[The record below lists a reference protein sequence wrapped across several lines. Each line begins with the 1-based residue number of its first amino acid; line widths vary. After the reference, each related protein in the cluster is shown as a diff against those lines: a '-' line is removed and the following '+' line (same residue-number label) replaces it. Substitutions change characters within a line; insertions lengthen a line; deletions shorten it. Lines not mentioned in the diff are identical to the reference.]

1 MIKIT
6 VCGQSISG
14 EYSPAASDSIDYIS
28 AYFSFTDD
36 WDGLDKTAQFSQG
49 ENTFNVI
56 LENDFCTLPNELTDG
71 KVLISVFGQEAG
83 GTKRITTIP
92 FELHIRKSG
101 FCSDASSPI
110 PPTPDLYSQLLDRI
124 NSEISNIPSKL
135 SEFENDSGYVTYSEI
150 PSKISQLE
158 NDSGY
163 ALQADIPEK
172 TSQLA
177 NDSGYITP
185 GDIPGYIATESYV
198 NDKLSEYLP
207 LTGGSISGN
216 LSIGEALSLSHED
229 NGYGQYTS
237 TIKGYYGGGDTLNL
251 YTYYLNMTG
260 YKSRI
265 NFDSNGILID
275 GYEGSGEVRIK
286 DISTPI
292 DNADAANKKY
302 VDDKTIYDIT
312 DGKISTQSGY
322 LTLGDGTEFSKITIQ
337 GGRIDAGYGVQ
348 INNLQSPILDND
360 AVNKKYVDDK
370 YTVLSQSEYDA
381 ITEKEPDK
389 IYFVYEDET

>member
-135 SEFENDSGYVTYSEI
+135 SEFENDSGYVTYSDI

-198 NDKLSEYLP
+198 NDKLLEYLP

-302 VDDKTIYDIT
+302 VDDK
-312 DGKISTQSGY
+312 
-322 LTLGDGTEFSKITIQ
+322 
-337 GGRIDAGYGVQ
+337 
-348 INNLQSPILDND
+348 
-360 AVNKKYVDDK
+360 

-381 ITEKEPDK
+381 ITKKEPDK

>member
-36 WDGLDKTAQFSQG
+36 WDRLDKTAQFSQG

-56 LENDFCTLPNELTDG
+56 LKNDFCTLPNELTDG

-207 LTGGSISGN
+207 LSGGSVSGELLFVPALELKSEN
-216 LSIGEALSLSHED
+216 TVYGYNKSIINAVS
-229 NGYGQYTS
+229 
-237 TIKGYYGGGDTLNL
+237 GGGDILEL
-251 YTYYLNMTG
+251 RTYYLNASG
-260 YKSRI
+260 YKARI
-265 NFDSNGILID
+265 NFDSSGILID
-275 GYEGSGEVRIK
+275 GSEDSSGQVRIK
-286 DISTPI
+286 NLSLPT
-292 DNADAANKKY
+292 DNTDAA
-302 VDDKTIYDIT
+302 
-312 DGKISTQSGY
+312 
-322 LTLGDGTEFSKITIQ
+322 
-337 GGRIDAGYGVQ
+337 
-348 INNLQSPILDND
+348 
-360 AVNKKYVDDK
+360 NKKYVDDK